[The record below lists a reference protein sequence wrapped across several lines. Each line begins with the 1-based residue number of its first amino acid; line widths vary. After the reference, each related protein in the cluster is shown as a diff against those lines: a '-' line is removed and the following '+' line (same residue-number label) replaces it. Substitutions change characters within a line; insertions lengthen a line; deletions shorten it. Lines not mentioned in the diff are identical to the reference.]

1 MTELRWHCS
10 KEREVPCR
18 NATLHVGKE
27 LQMKRTKWIAL
38 VAAVAATI
46 AVWQIMRNQMRQ
58 QEAEL
63 DYREVIVAAEE
74 IRRGEVIQR
83 GKLGV
88 RKVPRQYTPVT
99 AVERAGDVLG
109 KVAQSAIA
117 PGEMIT
123 PERLSNPESGQAGL
137 AYKIPDE
144 NRAITL
150 TVGVES
156 GVAGMI
162 LPGNRVDIL
171 VSLPD
176 TTDSVPAEA
185 EQVQEVVNAA
195 STIYLLEDVYV
206 LACGRSMSADE
217 AERIASESGQY
228 IESVTLSVTPEEAR
242 QVELYTYTASQN
254 SGNVRLVLRPAV
266 QEDAETGNLE
276 NDVEEQS

>member
-1 MTELRWHCS
+1 
-10 KEREVPCR
+10 
-18 NATLHVGKE
+18 
-27 LQMKRTKWIAL
+27 MKRTKWIAL
-38 VAAVAATI
+38 IAAIAATI
-46 AVWQIMRNQMRQ
+46 AVWQIMRTQMQ
-58 QEAEL
+58 QKEAEL

-74 IRRGEVIQR
+74 IQRGEVIQR
-83 GKLGV
+83 GKLGL
-88 RKVPRQYTPVT
+88 RKVPRQYTPAT

-176 TTDSVPAEA
+176 TTGSVPDGAG
-185 EQVQEVVNAA
+185 VVNYA

-266 QEDAETGNLE
+266 QEDEKPDAEAGNLE